1 MTRPL
6 HPVEAHAS
14 AISAA
19 LEAALDGSGPAVLPV
34 QTGDVAPPP
43 TAPPVSVDDRVA
55 LVIETSGS
63 TGVPKRVALTA
74 DALLASANGSAAA
87 LGGTDVAGRS
97 SQWILALPVH
107 YIAGVNVLL
116 RSIVAGTTPI
126 ELPAGSF
133 DPHVFSRHVEAISA
147 DAGFAALVPA
157 QLRLLV
163 EAAEQSASMRDTLGG
178 LAGLLVGGQATP
190 RALLERSA
198 SLGLRVVRSYGSSET
213 AGGCLYDGVP
223 FPGVEARLSN
233 GELLL
238 AGSVLAEG
246 YLGEPDRT
254 AAAFPH
260 EGGRR
265 WYRTGDTAELADGVV
280 RVTGRADNVII
291 SGGVNI
297 SLDRVQAAVRS
308 VPGLA
313 EAVVVG
319 IPDER
324 FGQASVIVAERD
336 PAVEGRADDALLET
350 ARSTVAEAL
359 GRPARPAR
367 LVRVD
372 ELPLLASGKPD
383 LVALRT
389 QLG

>member
-6 HPVEAHAS
+6 HPVEATAS
-14 AISAA
+14 AMSSA

-43 TAPPVSVDDRVA
+43 TAAPVSVDDRVA

-74 DALLASANGSAAA
+74 DALLASARGSAVA
-87 LGGTDVAGRS
+87 LGGADADRRS

-116 RSIVAGTTPI
+116 RSVVAGTTPI

-133 DPHVFSRHVEAISA
+133 DAHVFSRHVEAIAA

-163 EAAEQSASMRDTLGG
+163 EAAEQSASMRDTLRG

-190 RALLERSA
+190 RPLLERSA

-238 AGSVLAEG
+238 AGPVLAEG

-313 EAVVVG
+313 EAVLVG

-336 PAVEGRADDALLET
+336 TAVEGRTDDALLEA
-350 ARSTVAEAL
+350 ARSTVAEAV

-383 LVALRT
+383 LVALRI

>member
-1 MTRPL
+1 MQ
-6 HPVEAHAS
+6 HGS
-14 AISAA
+14 SAA
-19 LEAALDGSGPAVLPV
+19 PAV
-34 QTGDVAPPP
+34 
-43 TAPPVSVDDRVA
+43 VDDRVA

-74 DALLASANGSAAA
+74 DALLASAAGSAMA
-87 LGGTDVAGRS
+87 LGGPEAHRRS
-97 SQWILALPVH
+97 SQWILALPTH

-116 RSIVAGTTPI
+116 RSIVAGTRPI
-126 ELPAGSF
+126 EAPAGSF
-133 DPHVFSRHVEAISA
+133 DARAFCGLVERLDA

-163 EAAEQSASMRDTLGG
+163 DAAETSTSVRDALAG

-190 RALLERSA
+190 APLLERSA
-198 SLGLRVVRSYGSSET
+198 ALGIRVVRSYGSSET
-213 AGGCLYDGVP
+213 SGGCLYDGVP
-223 FPGVEARLSN
+223 FPGVEPRLAD

-238 AGSVLAEG
+238 AGPVLAEG

-254 AAAFPH
+254 ATAFPDD
-260 EGGRR
+260 GGRR
-265 WYRTGDTAELADGVV
+265 WYRTGDTAEFVDGVV

-297 SLDRVQAAVRS
+297 SLDRVQAVVRS

-313 EAVVVG
+313 EAVVVAVAE
-319 IPDER
+319 ER
-324 FGQASVIVAERD
+324 FGQASVIVTDAAT
-336 PAVEGRADDALLET
+336 PADHLADDALLQA
-350 ARSTVAEAL
+350 ARDTVAEAL

-367 LVRVD
+367 LVRLA

-383 LVALRT
+383 LVALRSR
-389 QLG
+389 LG